1 MKFAQ
6 KQLLTS
12 EKNETVANGR
22 LARLRPFQEEEIIR
36 EGGRLNHSDF
46 PCYAN
51 HPKIL
56 PTKHP
61 VSELIIRHHLYLNG
75 LWKRIKF

>member
-6 KQLLTS
+6 KQLFTS

-46 PCYAN
+46 PYF
-51 HPKIL
+51 
-56 PTKHP
+56 TQ
-61 VSELIIRHHLYLNG
+61 IIQRYYQQNTLYQS
-75 LWKRIKF
+75 